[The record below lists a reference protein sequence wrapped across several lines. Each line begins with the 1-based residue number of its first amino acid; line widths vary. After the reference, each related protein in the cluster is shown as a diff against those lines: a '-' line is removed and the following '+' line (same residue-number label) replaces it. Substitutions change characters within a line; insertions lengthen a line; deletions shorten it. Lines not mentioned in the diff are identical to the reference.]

1 MLWFKACPRCLGDLI
16 LESDLYGQSV
26 SCLQCGCIL
35 DEQQVRGLPLSRL
48 GIHRAGGHRD
58 KAGKVRE
65 SPIARAG

>member
-1 MLWFKACPRCLGDLI
+1 MLWSKACPRCLGDLI

-35 DEQQVRGLPLSRL
+35 NEQQVRGLPLSRPRV
-48 GIHRAGGHRD
+48 HRAGGQWD
-58 KAGKVRE
+58 KAEQERE